1 MNPMYDLILYGNAE
15 NERGRLELCLT
26 YENGVK
32 ITAENHDGYTWETD
46 TFDPVETII
55 KIFKFSNR
63 EERNRIMAVDFSAF
77 DEKVDLGALQKEVDE
92 APDVSFSDV
101 PDGVYIVSIEKM
113 EIKQT
118 KAKDKLMFAVQCKI
132 KEGDQ
137 QGRMIFFNRVILG
150 NKTTEKWND
159 GRAIKSVC
167 TWVNEL
173 LSEDD
178 DPVVFVNYTDFA
190 GQILEVFQSIQG
202 AIELEVKY
210 AANAFNPITINEVFD
225 L

>member
-1 MNPMYDLILYGNAE
+1 
-15 NERGRLELCLT
+15 
-26 YENGVK
+26 
-32 ITAENHDGYTWETD
+32 
-46 TFDPVETII
+46 
-55 KIFKFSNR
+55 
-63 EERNRIMAVDFSAF
+63 MAVDFSAF

-118 KAKDKLMFAVQCKI
+118 KAKDKLMFSVQCKI

-173 LSEDD
+173 LRVDV

>member
-1 MNPMYDLILYGNAE
+1 
-15 NERGRLELCLT
+15 
-26 YENGVK
+26 
-32 ITAENHDGYTWETD
+32 
-46 TFDPVETII
+46 
-55 KIFKFSNR
+55 
-63 EERNRIMAVDFSAF
+63 MAVDFSAF
-77 DEKVDLGALQKEVDE
+77 DEKVDLTALQKEVDE
-92 APDVSFSDV
+92 APDTDFADV

-137 QGRMIFFNRVILG
+137 QGRMIFFNRVISG

-159 GRAIKSVC
+159 GRAIKSVY

-173 LSEDD
+173 LSKDD